1 MSEDYF
7 RAACVCNPFSL
18 PLCRTESLNRARGVR
33 CSYPPLSSFNA
44 RSIRLR
50 GSGRALDDDLLL
62 VDLAAAKC
70 VSLPSDPSSAMHRS
84 RVPRF
89 AVRNAASRWYTS
101 RSATA
106 STRSRSRPKM
116 TRRSSAS
123 VALVTMTASGWSA
136 ATSVRI
142 GCTRA
147 ASASTTARRSLRT
160 FLSPSSSASSEPAQ
174 PNHSTRL
181 SAERGAAL
189 HRCCKKI
196 RPAAIEVQ
204 MPKIYYWGM
213 ASPRR

>member
-1 MSEDYF
+1 MP
-7 RAACVCNPFSL
+7 RASATPFPC
-18 PLCRTESLNRARGVR
+18 PLCRTESCARCTVQLPAAVEFQRA
-33 CSYPPLSSFNA
+33 FDTA
-44 RSIRLR
+44 ARLR
-50 GSGRALDDDLLL
+50 QGPGRRS
-62 VDLAAAKC
+62 AACRPGCSQVRLTAFRPF
-70 VSLPSDPSSAMHRS
+70 VRNAPTAR
-84 RVPRF
+84 PRF

-174 PNHSTRL
+174 PNHSTRF
-181 SAERGAAL
+181 SAERRAAL